1 MPKFTL
7 RDLFA
12 MVTILALALAW
23 WVERRSRLATLQSL
37 QREIIYHEST
47 ARNAEILHRA
57 WAQERANNKLL
68 QRELDQVDSS
78 VDLTS
83 HGR

>member
-12 MVTILALALAW
+12 IVTILALALAW
-23 WVERRSRLATLQSL
+23 WVERRSRLAALQSL

-47 ARNAEILHRA
+47 ARNAEFLHRT
-57 WAQERANNKLL
+57 WAQERANNKRLR
-68 QRELDQVDSS
+68 RELDQVDSR

>member
-23 WVERRSRLATLQSL
+23 GVERRSRLATLQSL
-37 QREIIYHEST
+37 KREIIYHEST
-47 ARNAEILHRA
+47 ARNAEILHRT
-57 WAQERANNKLL
+57 WAQERANNKRL
-68 QRELDQVDSS
+68 QRELDQMDSS

-83 HGR
+83 HAR